1 MRMIW
6 KQSALQ
12 SLIRLDVWREEH
24 GWPAIAEHLVE
35 IIESYFEQQDFSVFL
50 PGRGVSIQGMPVNM
64 RMTLIRPGKSDPY
77 KVFYRYNQDAIE
89 IFLIRHPYQKSLL

>member
-1 MRMIW
+1 MRIIW

-12 SLIRLDVWREEH
+12 SLIKLDVWREEN
-24 GWPAIAEHLVE
+24 GWPGIAEHLVE
-35 IIESYFEQQDFSVFL
+35 IIELYFYKQDVSVFL
-50 PGRGVSIQGMPVNM
+50 PGRGVSIKGMPVNM

>member
-1 MRMIW
+1 MRIIW

-12 SLIRLDVWREEH
+12 SLIKLDVWREEN
-24 GWPAIAEHLVE
+24 GWPGIAEHLVE
-35 IIESYFEQQDFSVFL
+35 IIELYFYKQDVSVFL
-50 PGRGVSIQGMPVNM
+50 PGRGVSIKGMPVHM